1 MQHVFSPFAFMAL
14 LLLPAFPA
22 QAESC
27 VTNATQQDHFFAV
40 TPKGGVRLTGWL
52 GPAEQL
58 CSPHQDGGILSV
70 FESETVLEGCS
81 RLVGPNQSDT
91 LVAYAEFDRCH
102 WASHDH

>member
-1 MQHVFSPFAFMAL
+1 MAL
-14 LLLPAFPA
+14 LLLPTFPA

-58 CSPHQDGGILSV
+58 CSPHQDRGILSV
-70 FESETVLEGCS
+70 FESETVFGGCS
-81 RLVGPNQSDT
+81 RLQSDT
-91 LVAYAEFDRCH
+91 LLAYAEFDRCC
-102 WASHDH
+102 WASHDR